1 MMRALGALVG
11 RELRLG
17 WTAGGGAAL
26 PAAFYAGAAAFLPF
40 AIGPD
45 PGLLRQVG
53 PGYLALA
60 LALAALVSL
69 ERLFQ
74 ADLEDGTLDQIALG
88 PLPLTLSVMAKIAGQ
103 YLAVAGPILTIT
115 PVLGLLLQIA
125 PDRLIGL
132 TLILAVAGVALFAI
146 GSIGAA
152 LGAGVRRGGL
162 LVALLALPLYAPT
175 VIFAAG
181 AADLYVKGGAL
192 ASQPFLLLCALALAG
207 AALSPPAAAAGLR
220 LHLE

>member
-1 MMRALGALVG
+1 MIGAMAALAA
-11 RELRLG
+11 REIRLG

-40 AIGPD
+40 AVGPD
-45 PGLLRQVG
+45 PQLLRQIG
-53 PGYLALA
+53 PGYLCLA

-74 ADLEDGTLDQIALG
+74 SDLEDGTMDQIALS
-88 PLPLTLSVMAKIAGQ
+88 PLPLTASVLAKLSGQ
-103 YLAVAGPILTIT
+103 YVAVAGPILLAT
-115 PVLGLLLQIA
+115 PLLGLLLQVPPA
-125 PDRLIGL
+125 RLLGL
-132 TLILAVAGVALFAI
+132 CAILAVAAAAFFAI

-162 LVALLALPLYAPT
+162 LVALLALPLYAPSL
-175 VIFAAG
+175 IFAAG
-181 AADLYVKGGAL
+181 AADLYVREGAL
-192 ASQPFLLLCALALAG
+192 LSQPFLLLCALALFG
-207 AALSPPAAAAGLR
+207 AALGPPAAAAGLR